1 MLKITQASLGKLLI
15 GMALFLSFALT
26 FNGGIGETFVNYSFF
41 TSALLILCLGVCKL
55 IGAARKLIFT
65 LGGLSIVFYLPLIW
79 QRFNFRY
86 GLDSGGLY
94 FDLVI
99 LAIVALSTLY
109 TPSKAEQ

>member
-41 TSALLILCLGVCKL
+41 TSALLILCLGVYKL